1 MSIRHPTEV
10 TLLRIS
16 VLALLVLV
24 ASACAGD
31 EGAVGDSAGIEFAGD
46 SADPETET
54 LHFPPDRAAWE
65 SAPPVARAA
74 HARALHRALESTE
87 EPTEYWTAGGLSGRI
102 TILATR
108 QTEETICRS
117 FEDRIEHEA
126 AVAEVRDVACRGE
139 EWEMLGQSGS
149 HRVLEPAFLET
160 ARVYVVKRGGSLAD
174 VAKRTG
180 ADVAALERLNPAY
193 PDHLSAG
200 TPVLLP

>member
-16 VLALLVLV
+16 VLALLVL
-24 ASACAGD
+24 AAGACAGD
-31 EGAVGDSAGIEFAGD
+31 EGPGGDSAG
-46 SADPETET
+46 TET
-54 LHFPPDRAAWE
+54 QTIDYFPPDRSAWE
-65 SAPPVARAA
+65 SAPLVARAA

-87 EPTEYWTAGGLSGRI
+87 ETTEYWTAGGLSGRI
-102 TILATR
+102 TVLATR
-108 QTEETICRS
+108 QTEETLCRS

-126 AVAEVRDVACRGE
+126 AVAEVRDVACRGDG
-139 EWEMLGQSGS
+139 WEMLGPSGS

-174 VAKRTG
+174 VAGRTG